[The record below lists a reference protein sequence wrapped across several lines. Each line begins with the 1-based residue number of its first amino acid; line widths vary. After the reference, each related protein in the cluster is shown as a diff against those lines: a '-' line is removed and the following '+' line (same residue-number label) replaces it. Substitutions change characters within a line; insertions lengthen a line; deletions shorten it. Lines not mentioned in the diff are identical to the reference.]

1 MMRFSVNTIMG
12 DALSELG
19 GRADAEA
26 RAIPLMNEETFRAF
40 YERTARGVW
49 AYLVRLTRD
58 RQLADDLLQET
69 YYRFY
74 RAGAS
79 YESETHRRNALFCI
93 ATNLARDASR
103 RRRLVEI
110 VPLPEHD
117 ELTADDHTAS
127 RAENRADLAKAMD
140 RLKPRQ
146 REMLWLAYGQGA
158 SHEEIAQILG
168 LKAASIKLLLFRAR
182 RKLAALLR
190 RSPQ

>member
-1 MMRFSVNTIMG
+1 MMRFSVDTIMG

-19 GRADAEA
+19 SRAEQQA
-26 RAIPLMNEETFRAF
+26 RAMPLMDEETFRAF
-40 YERTARGVW
+40 YERTSRGVW
-49 AYLVRLTRD
+49 AYLVRMTRD
-58 RQLADDLLQET
+58 RHAADDLLQET

-79 YESETHRRNALFCI
+79 YENETHRRNALFCI

-103 RRRLVEI
+103 RQRTAEI

-117 ELTADDHTAS
+117 ELTADDRTAS
-127 RAENRADLAKAMD
+127 RAEGRADLAKAME

-168 LKAASIKLLLFRAR
+168 LKSASIKLLLFRAR

>member
-1 MMRFSVNTIMG
+1 MRISVDAIMG
-12 DALSELG
+12 DALSEVG
-19 GRADAEA
+19 GRADAEE
-26 RAIPLMNEETFRAF
+26 RALPLMDEDAFRAF

-49 AYLVRLTRD
+49 AYLARMTGD
-58 RQLADDLLQET
+58 RQHADDLLQET

-93 ATNLARDASR
+93 ATNLAHDTAR

-110 VPLPEHD
+110 VSLPERD
-117 ELTADDHTAS
+117 ELAADDRTAS
-127 RAENRADLAKAMD
+127 RAERRTDLTRAME

-158 SHEEIAQILG
+158 SHNEIAQILG
-168 LKAASIKLLLFRAR
+168 LKSASIKLLLFRAR

-190 RSPQ
+190 RSHP

>member
-1 MMRFSVNTIMG
+1 MMRFSVDAIMG
-12 DALSELG
+12 DALSEVG
-19 GRADAEA
+19 GRAERHAHA
-26 RAIPLMNEETFRAF
+26 MPLMDEETFRAF
-40 YERTARGVW
+40 YERTSRSVW
-49 AYLVRLTRD
+49 AYLVRMTRD
-58 RQLADDLLQET
+58 RHAADDLLQET

-74 RAGAS
+74 RAGAA
-79 YESETHRRNALFCI
+79 YENETHRRNALFCI

-103 RRRLVEI
+103 RQRTAEI
-110 VPLPEHD
+110 VPLEHD
-117 ELTADDHTAS
+117 ELPADDRTAS
-127 RAENRADLAKAMD
+127 RAEGRADLAKAME

-168 LKAASIKLLLFRAR
+168 LKSASIKLLLFRAR